1 MTHNLM
7 FETAQVLESACE
19 RSADC
24 LDMYKESKDQFEK
37 LYPPPTPPVL
47 VDVPEP
53 EKINFGT

>member
-1 MTHNLM
+1 M

-24 LDMYKESKDQFEK
+24 LDMYKESKEEFEK

-53 EKINFGT
+53 EKIDFGT